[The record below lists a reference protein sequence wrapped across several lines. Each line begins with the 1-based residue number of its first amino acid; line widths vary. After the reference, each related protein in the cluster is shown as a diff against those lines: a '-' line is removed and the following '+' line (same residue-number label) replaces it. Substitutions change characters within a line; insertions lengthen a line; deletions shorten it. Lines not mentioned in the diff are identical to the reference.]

1 MAPVNTAESIAVF
14 VVDDTPSMRD
24 RLRELLDD
32 IDGVEVVGD
41 AGNLD
46 EATAGILR
54 THPDCVLLDYQIEG
68 GTGVD
73 VLRAVCAQSPD
84 IEFIVLTNH
93 ATDQHR
99 RACLNAGARFFL
111 DKSSEFGSIRTAIAE
126 IDSRRRRAEPRRTAA

>member
-1 MAPVNTAESIAVF
+1 MAPMNRTQKIAVF
-14 VVDDTPSMRD
+14 VVDDTPSMRE

-41 AGNLD
+41 AGSLD

-73 VLRAVCAQSPD
+73 VLRAVRQQSPQV
-84 IEFIVLTNH
+84 EFIVLTNH

-99 RACLNAGARFFL
+99 RACLDAGARFFF
-111 DKSSEFGSIRTAIAE
+111 DKSSEFGFIRTAIAD
-126 IDSRRRRAEPRRTAA
+126 IDWRRTHPEPRNTIA

>member
-1 MAPVNTAESIAVF
+1 MNSTQNIAVF

-32 IDGVEVVGD
+32 IDGVEVVGA
-41 AGNLD
+41 AGSLD
-46 EATAGILR
+46 DATAGILR

-73 VLRAVCAQSPD
+73 VLRAVHSQSPK

-99 RACLNAGARFFL
+99 RACLAAGASFFF
-111 DKSSEFGSIRTAIAE
+111 DKSSEFGAIRTAIAE
-126 IDSRRRRAEPRRTAA
+126 IDSRRTHPTAPR